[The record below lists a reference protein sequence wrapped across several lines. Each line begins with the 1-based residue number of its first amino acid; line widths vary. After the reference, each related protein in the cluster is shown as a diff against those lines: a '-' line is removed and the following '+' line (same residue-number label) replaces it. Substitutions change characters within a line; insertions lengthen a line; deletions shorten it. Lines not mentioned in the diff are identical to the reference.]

1 MTTTPSIGGGWL
13 RAAELLE
20 VMAAVPDPGS
30 ASAGGPRPTGFHPL
44 DELLGGGVRAG
55 ELTVVTGRPGV
66 GKTLLTLQWAR
77 HLARAGSTVLLAS
90 YEHRPPDLLWRLLV
104 SETAEPDGSPWA
116 SSPSSRD
123 DRRRQHLRD
132 ALAAHALSPVV
143 RLHPEIAAA
152 CERFV
157 EYSDRLELIDGALTR
172 IDGMGLERLVA
183 DRSGASRIVLVVD
196 HLQKV
201 PTSADAT
208 EERHT
213 RTIAEQLKDLAL
225 RHDVAVVAVATARL
239 ERAATSR
246 LRLTDL
252 HDADVLAY
260 EADVVLVL
268 EEKLR
273 ALSRVHL
280 GYDSSL
286 ATTAREQVVL
296 TIEKNRAGPAG
307 IDLEHDKDLANF
319 RFDPRGCVVS
329 RRLVDGVEVLE

>member
-1 MTTTPSIGGGWL
+1 MHTTPSLDDGWV

-20 VMAAVPDPGS
+20 AMTGAPVSGPRS
-30 ASAGGPRPTGFHPL
+30 SGGPRPTGFHPL

-55 ELTVVTGRPGV
+55 ELTVVSGRPGV

-90 YEHRPPDLLWRLLV
+90 YEHRPTDLLWRLLV
-104 SETAEPDGSPWA
+104 SETAGPDDTWGHQA
-116 SSPSSRD
+116 SGRG

-132 ALAAHALSPVV
+132 ALSARALSSVV
-143 RLHPEIAAA
+143 RIHPEIASA
-152 CERFV
+152 CERFI
-157 EYSDRLELIDGALTR
+157 EYSERLEMLDGARTR
-172 IDGMGLERLVA
+172 TDVLGLERLVA
-183 DRSGASRIVLVVD
+183 DRSEASRMVVIVD

-201 PTSADAT
+201 PTSADPF

-213 RTIAEQLKDLAL
+213 RAVAEQLKDLAL
-225 RHDVAVVAVATARL
+225 RHDVAVIAVATARL

-246 LRLTDL
+246 LRLHDL
-252 HDADVLAY
+252 QDADVLAY
-260 EADVVLVL
+260 EADVVLVV

-286 ATTAREQVVL
+286 AAAAREQIVL
-296 TIEKNRAGPAG
+296 TIEKSRAGPAG
-307 IDLEHDKDLANF
+307 IDVEHDKDLANF

-329 RRLVDGVEVLE
+329 RRLVDGVEVLQ

>member
-1 MTTTPSIGGGWL
+1 MAPIPSLDDGWVRAVDLLDTLGAPPDAATPS
-13 RAAELLE
+13 
-20 VMAAVPDPGS
+20 V
-30 ASAGGPRPTGFHPL
+30 GGPRPTGFHPL

-77 HLARAGSTVLLAS
+77 HLARAGCTVLLAS
-90 YEHRPPDLLWRLLV
+90 YEHRPADLLWRLLV
-104 SETAEPDGSPWA
+104 SETAGSDDAWGHEAPTA
-116 SSPSSRD
+116 RE

-132 ALAAHALSPVV
+132 AVAARALPSVM
-143 RLHPEIAAA
+143 RMHPEVAAA
-152 CERFV
+152 CERFT
-157 EYSDRLELIDGALTR
+157 EYSDRLELLDGAVTR
-172 IDGMGLERLVA
+172 TDVMGLERLVA
-183 DRSGASRIVLVVD
+183 DRSAAARMVLVVD
-196 HLQKV
+196 HLQKLPS
-201 PTSADAT
+201 PTEAS

-213 RTIAEQLKDLAL
+213 RAVAEQLKNLAL
-225 RHDVAVVAVATARL
+225 RHDVAVVTVATARL
-239 ERAATSR
+239 DPGVGPR
-246 LRLTDL
+246 LRLHDL

-280 GYDSSL
+280 TPDS
-286 ATTAREQVVL
+286 ATATAARGQVVL
-296 TIEKNRAGPAG
+296 TIEKNRVGPAG
-307 IDLEHDKDLANF
+307 VDLEHDKDLANF